1 MILTPEQRG
10 NIEMGLDVYHTDR
23 QRASIRQGLW
33 PGGVV
38 VYDIAPALG
47 ELVPI

>member
-1 MILTPEQRG
+1 MILTPE
-10 NIEMGLDVYHTDR
+10 MGYDVYHTYR

-38 VYDIAPALG
+38 IYDIAPDLG
-47 ELVPI
+47 ELVTN